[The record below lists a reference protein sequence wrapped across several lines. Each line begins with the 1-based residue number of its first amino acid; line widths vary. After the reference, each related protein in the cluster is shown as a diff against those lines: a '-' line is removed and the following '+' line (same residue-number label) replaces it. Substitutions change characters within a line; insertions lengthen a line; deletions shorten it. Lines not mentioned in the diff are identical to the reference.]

1 MAIAIASALSLLAPA
16 KLNLFLHVLGRR
28 PDGYHDLQSVFLCI
42 SLFDEIQIE
51 KRPTA
56 QPLTLSC
63 NVDLGDLQ
71 DNLVL
76 RAAALLQERSSTHY
90 GAHVILKKQIPVGA
104 GLGGGSSD
112 AAAVLVGLN
121 YLWSLNF
128 TAAELQQLGAE
139 LGADIPFFIQGGD
152 AWVTGLGEQIEPLH
166 LASSWYV
173 VAYPNVVIP
182 TAEIFSD
189 PDLTRDAEP
198 STIARF
204 LGSGPADVWR
214 NDLELVAVRRYPEV
228 GQLKNWLSRHG
239 AAKMSG
245 SGSAVFLEV
254 ASEGKA
260 QAIVAEMPTPWQGF
274 KVAAGGIKS
283 LQRQISEL
291 DKEN

>member
-1 MAIAIASALSLLAPA
+1 MAVAQTLSLLAPA
-16 KLNLFLHVLGRR
+16 KLNLFLHVLGQR
-28 PDGYHDLQSVFLCI
+28 PDGYHDLQSAFRCI
-42 SLFDEIQIE
+42 SLFDALHLACLSGSQ
-51 KRPTA
+51 A
-56 QPLTLSC
+56 LTLTC
-63 NVDLGDLQ
+63 DTDLGDPQ

-76 RAAALLQERSSTHY
+76 RAAELLQQRSGTRF
-90 GAHVILKKQIPVGA
+90 GAQLTLEKQIPVGA

-121 YLWSLNF
+121 HLWSLDF
-128 TAAELQQLGAE
+128 SKAQLQRIGAD

-152 AWVTGLGEQIEPLH
+152 AWVSGLGEHIEPLS
-166 LASSWYV
+166 LPESWYV
-173 VAYPNVVIP
+173 VGYPRVVIP
-182 TAEIFSD
+182 TAEIFTD

-204 LGSGPADVWR
+204 LGSVHSKQWR
-214 NDLELVAVRRYPEV
+214 NDLEVVAIRRYPEV
-228 GQLKNWLSRHG
+228 GQLKNWLSSQG

-245 SGSAVFLEV
+245 SGSAVFFEV
-254 ASEGKA
+254 ASQAEA
-260 QAIVAEMPTPWQGF
+260 QALVALMPTQWQGF

>member
-1 MAIAIASALSLLAPA
+1 MAIAAVLSLLAPA

-28 PDGYHDLQSVFLCI
+28 PDGYHDLQSVFRCI
-42 SLFDEIQIE
+42 SLFDEIQLTA
-51 KRPTA
+51 RPTDA
-56 QPLTLSC
+56 PLTLSC
-63 NVDLGDLQ
+63 NVDLGNPQ

-76 RAAALLQERSSTHY
+76 RAATLLQERSNTRY
-90 GAHVILKKQIPVGA
+90 GAHIILKKQIPVGA

-121 YLWSLNF
+121 HLWSLKF
-128 TAAELQQLGAE
+128 SAAELQRFGAE

-152 AWVTGLGEQIEPLH
+152 AWVTGLGAQIEPLQ
-166 LASSWYV
+166 LAASWYV

-189 PDLTRDAEP
+189 PDLTRDAAP

-204 LGSGPADVWR
+204 LGSGSAEAWR
-214 NDLELVAVRRYPEV
+214 NDLEAVAVRRYPEV

-254 ASEGKA
+254 ASETEA
-260 QAIVAEMPTPWQGF
+260 QALVAGMPTRWQGF

-283 LQRQISEL
+283 LQRQMSEL

>member
-28 PDGYHDLQSVFLCI
+28 PDGYHDLQSVFRCI

-51 KRPTA
+51 KRPTD

-152 AWVTGLGEQIEPLH
+152 AWVTGVGEQIEPLH
-166 LASSWYV
+166 LASSGMLW
-173 VAYPNVVIP
+173 P
-182 TAEIFSD
+182 T
-189 PDLTRDAEP
+189 LM
-198 STIARF
+198 
-204 LGSGPADVWR
+204 W
-214 NDLELVAVRRYPEV
+214 
-228 GQLKNWLSRHG
+228 
-239 AAKMSG
+239 
-245 SGSAVFLEV
+245 
-254 ASEGKA
+254 
-260 QAIVAEMPTPWQGF
+260 
-274 KVAAGGIKS
+274 
-283 LQRQISEL
+283 
-291 DKEN
+291 

>member
-1 MAIAIASALSLLAPA
+1 MAVAQTLSLLAPA
-16 KLNLFLHVLGRR
+16 KLNLFLHVLGQR
-28 PDGYHDLQSVFLCI
+28 PDGYHDLQSAFRCI
-42 SLFDEIQIE
+42 SLFDALHLACLSGSQ
-51 KRPTA
+51 A
-56 QPLTLSC
+56 LTLTC
-63 NVDLGDLQ
+63 DTDLGDPQ

-76 RAAALLQERSSTHY
+76 RAAELLQQRSGTRF
-90 GAHVILKKQIPVGA
+90 GAQLTLEKQIPVGA

-121 YLWSLNF
+121 HLWSLDF
-128 TAAELQQLGAE
+128 SKAQLQRIGAD

-152 AWVTGLGEQIEPLH
+152 AWVSGLGEHIEPLS
-166 LASSWYV
+166 LPESWYV
-173 VAYPNVVIP
+173 VGYPRVVIP
-182 TAEIFSD
+182 TAEIFTD

-204 LGSGPADVWR
+204 LGSVHSKQWR
-214 NDLELVAVRRYPEV
+214 NDLEVVAIRRYPEV
-228 GQLKNWLSRHG
+228 GQLKNWLSSQG

-254 ASEGKA
+254 ASQAEA
-260 QAIVAEMPTPWQGF
+260 QALVALMPTQWQGF

>member
-1 MAIAIASALSLLAPA
+1 MAIGSVLSLLAPA

-28 PDGYHDLQSVFLCI
+28 PDGYHDLQSVFRCI
-42 SLFDEIQIE
+42 SLFDELEIE
-51 KRPTA
+51 ARATD
-56 QPLTLSC
+56 QRLTLSC

-76 RAAALLQERSSTHY
+76 RAAALLQEQSNTRY
-90 GAHVILKKQIPVGA
+90 GAHVILKKRIPVGA

-121 YLWSLNF
+121 HLWSLQF
-128 TAAELQQLGAE
+128 SAAQLQRFGAD

-152 AWVTGLGEQIEPLH
+152 AWVTGLGEQIEAIGLTE
-166 LASSWYV
+166 SWYV
-173 VAYPNVVIP
+173 VAYPNVMIP

-204 LGSGPADVWR
+204 LGSSPVDVWR
-214 NDLELVAVRRYPEV
+214 NDLEAVTVRRYPEV

-254 ASEGKA
+254 ASETEA
-260 QAIVAEMPTPWQGF
+260 QALVAEMPPQWQGF

-291 DKEN
+291 DEEN

>member
-1 MAIAIASALSLLAPA
+1 MAIASALSLLAPA

-28 PDGYHDLQSVFLCI
+28 PGGYHDLQSVFRCI

-51 KRPTA
+51 KRPKGE
-56 QPLTLSC
+56 PLTLSC
-63 NVDLGDLQ
+63 NVDLGDPQ

-76 RAAALLQERSSTHY
+76 RAAALLQERSSTRY

-121 YLWSLNF
+121 DLWSLNF
-128 TAAELQQLGAE
+128 TAAELQQLGAA

-152 AWVTGLGEQIEPLH
+152 AWVAGLGERIEPLQ

-214 NDLELVAVRRYPEV
+214 NDLEAVAVRRYPEV

-239 AAKMSG
+239 TAKMSG

-254 ASEGKA
+254 ASEGQA
-260 QAIVAEMPTPWQGF
+260 QAVVAEMPTPWQGF

>member
-1 MAIAIASALSLLAPA
+1 MAIASALSLLAPA

-28 PDGYHDLQSVFLCI
+28 PDGYHDLQSVFRCI

-51 KRPTA
+51 KRPTD

-63 NVDLGDLQ
+63 NVDLGDPQ

-76 RAAALLQERSSTHY
+76 RAAALLQERSSTRY

-121 YLWSLNF
+121 DLWSLNF
-128 TAAELQQLGAE
+128 TAAELQQLGAA

-152 AWVTGLGEQIEPLH
+152 AWVAGLGERIEPLQ

-214 NDLELVAVRRYPEV
+214 NDLEAVAVRRYPEV

-239 AAKMSG
+239 TAKMSG

-254 ASEGKA
+254 ASEGQA
-260 QAIVAEMPTPWQGF
+260 QAVVAEMPTPWQGF

>member
-1 MAIAIASALSLLAPA
+1 MAIASALSLLAPA
-16 KLNLFLHVLGRR
+16 KLNLFLHVLGQR
-28 PDGYHDLQSVFLCI
+28 PDGYHDLQSVFRCI
-42 SLFDEIQIE
+42 SLFDEVQIQA
-51 KRPTA
+51 RATN

-63 NVDLGDLQ
+63 DVDLGDPQ

-76 RAAALLQERSSTHY
+76 RAAALLQERSSTHN

-121 YLWSLNF
+121 HLWSLKF
-128 TAAELQQLGAE
+128 SVADLQHLGAE

-152 AWVTGLGEQIEPLH
+152 AWVSGVGEQIEPLH
-166 LASSWYV
+166 LAARWYV
-173 VAYPNVVIP
+173 VAYPDVVIP

-204 LGSGPADVWR
+204 LKAESAEVWR
-214 NDLELVAVRRYPEV
+214 NDLEAVATRRYPEV
-228 GQLKNWLSRHG
+228 RRLKNWLSQHG

-254 ASEGKA
+254 TSQAQA
-260 QAIVAEMPTPWQGF
+260 QAIVAGMPPPWQGF
-274 KVAAGGIKS
+274 KVAAGRIKS

>member
-1 MAIAIASALSLLAPA
+1 MAVAQTLSLLAPA
-16 KLNLFLHVLGRR
+16 KLNLFLHVLGQR
-28 PDGYHDLQSVFLCI
+28 PDGYHDLQSAFRCI
-42 SLFDEIQIE
+42 SLFDALHLACLSGSQ
-51 KRPTA
+51 A
-56 QPLTLSC
+56 LTLTC
-63 NVDLGDLQ
+63 DTDLGDPQ

-76 RAAALLQERSSTHY
+76 RAAELLQQRSGTRF
-90 GAHVILKKQIPVGA
+90 GAQLTLEKQIPVGA

-121 YLWSLNF
+121 HLWSLDF
-128 TAAELQQLGAE
+128 SKAQLQRIGAD

-152 AWVTGLGEQIEPLH
+152 AWVSGLGEHIEPLS
-166 LASSWYV
+166 LPESWYV
-173 VAYPNVVIP
+173 VGYPRVVIP
-182 TAEIFSD
+182 TAEIFTD

-204 LGSGPADVWR
+204 LGSVHSKQWR
-214 NDLELVAVRRYPEV
+214 NDLEGVAIRRYPEV
-228 GQLKNWLSRHG
+228 GQLKNWLSSQG

-254 ASEGKA
+254 ASQAEA
-260 QAIVAEMPTPWQGF
+260 QALVALMPTQWQGF

>member
-1 MAIAIASALSLLAPA
+1 MAIASALSLLAPA

-28 PDGYHDLQSVFLCI
+28 PDGYHDLQSVFRCI

-51 KRPTA
+51 KRPKGE
-56 QPLTLSC
+56 PLTLSC
-63 NVDLGDLQ
+63 NVDLGDPQ

-76 RAAALLQERSSTHY
+76 RAAALLQERSSTRY

-128 TAAELQQLGAE
+128 TAAELQQLGAA

-152 AWVTGLGEQIEPLH
+152 AWVAGLGERIEPLQ

-204 LGSGPADVWR
+204 LGSGTADVWR
-214 NDLELVAVRRYPEV
+214 NDLEAVAVRRYPEV

-239 AAKMSG
+239 TAKMSG
-245 SGSAVFLEV
+245 SGSACFIEVNSRAAAEALEEDLPE
-254 ASEGKA
+254 S
-260 QAIVAEMPTPWQGF
+260 WQGYA
-274 KVAAGGIKS
+274 VSAGGIEPLHEQVKKLS
-283 LQRQISEL
+283 DR
-291 DKEN
+291 